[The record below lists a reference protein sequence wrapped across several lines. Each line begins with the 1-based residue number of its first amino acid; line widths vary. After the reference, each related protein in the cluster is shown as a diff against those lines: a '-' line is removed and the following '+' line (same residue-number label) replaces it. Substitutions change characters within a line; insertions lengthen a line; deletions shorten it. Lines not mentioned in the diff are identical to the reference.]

1 MDGSLAEKP
10 ATATYSRGYL
20 IWAMGL
26 LFFVYTSNFI
36 DRTILSVLQQPIKE
50 ELKLSDSQLG
60 MLGGLAFA
68 VLYSTLGIPIARL
81 AERHS
86 RKGIITASLVVWSAM
101 TALCGYAQGYG
112 SLFAFRV
119 GVGIGEAGATP
130 PAHSLIADYFPPQRR
145 ATALSIYSLGIPIGV
160 LAGSALGGLIAQ
172 TYGWRPAFA
181 IVGLPGLGLAVLTQ
195 FTLREPPRGH
205 SEGGEAVGAAMPS
218 LMDVVRRLLSRRS
231 FVHVAA
237 GAALASFGG
246 YGVGSFAAPYFIR
259 NFGLTL
265 AQAGIVMGLIAGAAA
280 AVGTL
285 GGGIVADRAAKRD
298 KRWYVWI
305 PAIGLAVATPMYV
318 VGYQIPDWKLAVA
331 VLLVPPMLHYSYLG
345 PSFGVMHNLVSP
357 RMRATATA
365 LLFLVIN
372 LIGLGLGPTLTGM
385 ASDFYA
391 RHHFD
396 VLTGLSGGFASSCP
410 GGRALAG
417 APAQI
422 ASACHAASAF
432 GVRWAIVTCAGSYGW
447 AALHYWAAAKHLRED
462 LASAPEVART

>member
-1 MDGSLAEKP
+1 
-10 ATATYSRGYL
+10 
-20 IWAMGL
+20 MGL
-26 LFFVYTSNFI
+26 LFLVYTSNFI

-50 ELKLSDSQLG
+50 DLRLSDSQLG
-60 MLGGLAFA
+60 MLGGFAFA
-68 VLYSTLGIPIARL
+68 ILYSTLGIPIARL

-86 RKGIITASLVVWSAM
+86 RKGIITASLVIWSAM

-119 GVGIGEAGATP
+119 GVGVGEAGATP

-160 LAGSALGGLIAQ
+160 LSGAVLGGIIAQ
-172 TYGWRPAFA
+172 RYGWRPAFA

-195 FTLREPPRGH
+195 FTLREPPRGN
-205 SEGGEAVGAAMPS
+205 SEGGEAYGAPLPS
-218 LMDVVRRLLSRRS
+218 LMDVVRRLASRPA

-246 YGVGSFAAPYFIR
+246 YGIGAFAAPYFIR
-259 NFGLTL
+259 TFGLSL
-265 AQAGIVMGLIAGAAA
+265 SQAGVVMGLISGAAA
-280 AVGTL
+280 SVGTL
-285 GGGIVADRAAKRD
+285 GGGVIADRAARRD

-305 PAIGLAVATPMYV
+305 PAIGLALATPMYI
-318 VGYQIPDWKLAVA
+318 VGYQLPDWRWAVA
-331 VLLVPPMLHYSYLG
+331 VLLVPPMLHYTYLG
-345 PSFGVMHNLVSP
+345 PSFGVMHNMVTP

-391 RHHFD
+391 HAHFQT
-396 VLTGLSGGFASSCP
+396 LLGAQAAFGTSCP
-410 GGRALAG
+410 GGRAVSG
-417 APAQI
+417 SPA
-422 ASACHAASAF
+422 ALSAACHAASAY
-432 GVRWAIVTCAGSYGW
+432 GVRWAIVTCTGAYAW
-447 AALHYWAAAKHLRED
+447 AAVHYFLAARHLRRD
-462 LASAPEVART
+462 LAPAGLSV

>member
-10 ATATYSRGYL
+10 ANAVYSRGYL

-101 TALCGYAQGYG
+101 TALCGTAHSYG

-119 GVGIGEAGATP
+119 GVGVGEAGATP

-160 LAGSALGGLIAQ
+160 LAGSVIGGLIAQ
-172 TYGWRPAFA
+172 KYGWRPAFA

-205 SEGGEAVGAAMPS
+205 SEGGEEAGAAMPS
-218 LMDVVRRLLSRRS
+218 LMDVVRRLMSRRS
-231 FVHVAA
+231 FIHVAA

-259 NFGLTL
+259 TFGLTL

-285 GGGIVADRAAKRD
+285 GGGIVADRAAKHD

-305 PAIGLAVATPMYV
+305 PAIGLAVAMPMYM
-318 VGYQIPDWKLAVA
+318 VGYQIPDWRLAVA

-391 RHHFD
+391 RHHFEL
-396 VLTGLSGGFASSCP
+396 LTGLQGGFASSCP
-410 GGRALAG
+410 GGKAVAG
-417 APAQI
+417 ASAQI
-422 ASACHAASAF
+422 VAACRAASAF
-432 GVRWAIVTCAGSYGW
+432 GVRWAIITCAGSYGW
-447 AALHYWAAAKHLRED
+447 AALHYWAAARRLRAD
-462 LASAPEVART
+462 LAN